1 MCRKPSK
8 PHQLPA
14 TSSNTFFQQL
24 IKQISVEFACA
35 NHCHQGTKA
44 SAWQMH
50 AIPTHFADCIVGQV
64 VHSPHILLAGGNSLS
79 HSFRLLLRLQY
90 LYDVQQKTNLYIRI
104 SFGDMHDNIGPRCGT
119 KVIRSSGKA
128 WVAQGGNHLFGS
140 PEAFL
145 FVTPW
150 KKASI
155 VFQIANRCNLPC
167 NVFFSLGSIFCC
179 LLSKSSKPP
188 CKSLFFCRSQGSVTN
203 PEIVC
208 QGKPPCTSH
217 KTCSQMGSCGTHDQ
231 DSQNS

>member
-104 SFGDMHDNIGPRCGT
+104 SFGDMHENIGPRCGT

-150 KKASI
+150 TTTLWDLGPVPGCKADWRDLR
-155 VFQIANRCNLPC
+155 NH
-167 NVFFSLGSIFCC
+167 
-179 LLSKSSKPP
+179 LLSSATMILFAVSQSASKSIYSYVTCPHMQTGFKR
-188 CKSLFFCRSQGSVTN
+188 SVGLLFVTTTN
-203 PEIVC
+203 Y
-208 QGKPPCTSH
+208 T
-217 KTCSQMGSCGTHDQ
+217 TR
-231 DSQNS
+231 